1 MVVYIDMHRGDRL
14 PMIQSFMP
22 VGIRKHTLLLIG
34 LVLILSA
41 CARTSPVESLVP
53 GRPTTTDNSVIVGPV
68 PTSTRLDPTNAIT
81 SQIQSNPV
89 IVTENVENLEL
100 VSQVTEPAVNSFAWL
115 DQGQIVSLATDTQI
129 APYERFPLGPI
140 EGLRTSYNYPAK
152 LTVSDDGDKMAWIDA
167 DNIVYLWD
175 IKHDSEVVELIERE
189 SPITS
194 LAFSPSGNELAIAT
208 IDGSVA
214 MWNTVGSEMIITWQ
228 YPSWYSNLSYSPD
241 GNVLAGLDAQNH
253 SINFI
258 DVKNGEIQRV
268 LEWTE
273 SASPVLNGV
282 YFSPDWETI
291 AWVARGT
298 VQLMDRSSGDL
309 GLVFH
314 HEDAVNSVS
323 WSPDSTLFASAS
335 AGTVAGVFSP
345 VVYLWETDNGG
356 KVSELVQPAIVI
368 QIVFSPNGTEIGV
381 LNYEDVLSF
390 WAVAR

>member
-1 MVVYIDMHRGDRL
+1 MN
-14 PMIQSFMP
+14 PSFMP
-22 VGIRKHTLLLIG
+22 VGVRNHTILFIG

-41 CARTSPVESLVP
+41 CAKTSPVDSPVP
-53 GRPTTTDNSVIVGPV
+53 DRPTTTDNSVIFDPD
-68 PTSTRLDPTNAIT
+68 PTSTRLDPTNTST

-89 IVTENVENLEL
+89 IVTENVENLVL
-100 VSQVTEPAVNSFAWL
+100 VSQVTEPAMNSFAWL
-115 DQGQIVSLATDTQI
+115 DQGRIVSLATDTQI
-129 APYERFPLGPI
+129 APYERFPLVPI

-152 LTVSDDGDKMAWIDA
+152 LTVSDDGEKMAWIDA
-167 DNIVYLWD
+167 DNIVYLGD
-175 IKHDSEVVELIERE
+175 IKHDSEVVELIERV

-214 MWNTVGSEMIITWQ
+214 MWNTVGSEMIVTWQ

-241 GNVLAGLDAQNH
+241 GNVLAGLDAQNY

-273 SASPVLNGV
+273 GASPVLNGV
-282 YFSPDWETI
+282 YFSPDWDTI

-309 GLVFH
+309 GPVFH

-345 VVYLWETDNGG
+345 VVYLWETDKGG
-356 KVSELVQPAIVI
+356 KVNELVQPAIVI

-390 WAVAR
+390 WAVSR